1 MMAGLGAG
9 IGGGKVSGGTA
20 KGAADAGK
28 AHKMAGPS
36 TYWGS
41 TELGVL
47 VMLLAIAAV
56 GLTFRRRRNL
66 RRDSRGDFPR
76 EGFCC
81 CDGCLDCRLASHIFV
96 PWAARAGGL

>member
-1 MMAGLGAG
+1 MARSPQEKADKVRSKQAQMMAGLGAG

-47 VMLLAIAAV
+47 VMLLALAV
-56 GLTFRRRRNL
+56 VEAVVMEVATVRVMVMETMVVVSGVQ
-66 RRDSRGDFPR
+66 
-76 EGFCC
+76 E
-81 CDGCLDCRLASHIFV
+81 
-96 PWAARAGGL
+96 W